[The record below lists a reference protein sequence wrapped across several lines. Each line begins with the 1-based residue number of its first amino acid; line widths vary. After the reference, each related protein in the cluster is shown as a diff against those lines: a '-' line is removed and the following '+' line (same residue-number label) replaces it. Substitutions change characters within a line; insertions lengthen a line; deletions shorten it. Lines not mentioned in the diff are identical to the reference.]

1 VRDKYACMSDSA
13 PTPDV
18 ETRLRRTLTLPW
30 LVFYGLGVTVGAGI
44 FALIGEIVALAGTA
58 APMAFLVAGLVAG
71 VTGYSYALL
80 VSVYPYAGGAAI
92 FVTRGLG
99 SSLGALAGFGV
110 AATGIISG
118 ATIALAFAGYAST
131 LVGLPEWL
139 FVTTV
144 VTLLAGI
151 AWWGVRESLIFAAA
165 ITILEVGTL
174 VVIVLFGLPLFAD
187 LPPLAELAGVAGGPA
202 SLAAIL
208 PGIVIAFFAFIGFE
222 DIVNM
227 AEETVDASATA
238 PAAIIWTLSV
248 TLVIYIALALVAVT
262 LPDREALTN
271 SDAPMATLFTAVTCM
286 NGQPVSAIAA
296 IAMINGILVLIVM
309 SARLFYG
316 MAREGLMPAWFG
328 AVDERRRTPAR
339 ATFVAAGIILVLA
352 LSLPLVHLAE
362 MSSLVVLSVFAL
374 VNLSLFALGGS
385 RESAGLGGWR
395 YWGLFGAGLCIA
407 ILIFQLLG
415 RLGLLS

>member
-1 VRDKYACMSDSA
+1 MSDAA

-44 FALIGEIVALAGTA
+44 FALIGEIVGLAGTA
-58 APMAFLVAGLVAG
+58 APTAFLVAGLVAG

-92 FVTRGLG
+92 FVARGLG

-110 AATGIISG
+110 AATGIISS

-174 VVIVLFGLPLFAD
+174 IVVVLFGLPLFAD
-187 LPPLAELAGVAGGPA
+187 LPPLAELAGVAGGLT

-238 PAAIIWTLSV
+238 PAAIIWTLGV
-248 TLVIYIALALVAVT
+248 TLVIYIALALVAVA

-271 SDAPMATLFTAVTCM
+271 SDAPMATLFAAVTGM
-286 NGQPVSAIAA
+286 NGQPISAIAA
-296 IAMINGILVLIVM
+296 IAMINGILVQIVM
-309 SARLFYG
+309 SARLLYG
-316 MAREGLMPAWFG
+316 MAGEGLIPAWFG
-328 AVDERRRTPAR
+328 VVDERRRTPAR
-339 ATFVAAGIILVLA
+339 ATFVVAGVILVLA

-362 MSSLVVLSVFAL
+362 MTSLVVLAVFAL
-374 VNLSLFALGGS
+374 VNLSLFALGGR
-385 RESAGLGGWR
+385 RETAGLGGWR

-407 ILIFQLLG
+407 ILMFQLLG

>member
-1 VRDKYACMSDSA
+1 MSDA
-13 PTPDV
+13 VPTPDV

-44 FALIGEIVALAGTA
+44 FALIGEIVGLAGTA
-58 APMAFLVAGLVAG
+58 APAAFLVAGLVAG

-92 FVTRGLG
+92 FVARGLG
-99 SSLGALAGFGV
+99 SPLGALAGFGV
-110 AATGIISG
+110 AATGIISS

-139 FVTTV
+139 FVTAV
-144 VTLLAGI
+144 VTLLTGI

-165 ITILEVGTL
+165 ITVLEVGTL
-174 VVIVLFGLPLFAD
+174 VVVVLFGLPLFAD
-187 LPPLAELAGVAGGPA
+187 LPPLAELAGVAGGLK

-248 TLVIYIALALVAVT
+248 TLVIYIALALVAVA
-262 LPDREALTN
+262 LPAREALTN
-271 SDAPMATLFTAVTCM
+271 SDAPMATLFTAVTGM
-286 NGQPVSAIAA
+286 NGQPISAIAA
-296 IAMINGILVLIVM
+296 IAMINGILVQIVM
-309 SARLFYG
+309 SARLLYG
-316 MAREGLMPAWFG
+316 MAGEGLIPAWFG
-328 AVDERRRTPAR
+328 VVDERRRTPAR
-339 ATFVAAGIILVLA
+339 ATFVVAGVILVLA

-362 MSSLVVLSVFAL
+362 MTSLVVLAVFAL
-374 VNLSLFALGGS
+374 VNLSLFALGGR